1 MRRLNIFMV
10 FLIVA
15 YMVGIWNFI
24 LMPKYLITL
33 GLKGLLISLV
43 LISLALVLIV
53 LEMESTKR
61 TKYRMYEFFVKSS
74 RTPGVALTLILFLT
88 VVLTVTA
95 YYSSMALVE
104 ALNLAREYIIL
115 FGILTL
121 LISAL
126 LLLMAKGK
134 TLEFISIVSV
144 LFIIFFLAAVIFIRN
159 EAAAQIT
166 NESSIIYLKST
177 IESLKSFNHPITF
190 SSILQI
196 LLITFTS
203 LGMGVGF
210 YYILGSFMPEELNT
224 KKIIV
229 GVVILQILLSFAAA
243 LAVAYSLG
251 FAHQS
256 YRASFTNLSEAP
268 EKSLNLYKP
277 FNALLKYTTN
287 ATAPVRDSIRA
298 VYTIPLVLRMG
309 GVEGASEIVL
319 LLMLSI
325 YFAGLTTIIL
335 LIEMGG
341 QAASEVLQLGR
352 RRGIFAVTIISI
364 LLLSLM
370 HVEPLK
376 AILLEIPFSIILLM
390 AGIEALPI
398 ITTSK
403 AFGEGTKNLAGVIG
417 VMLFLLGLLELY
429 FIFTRGALYTKLG
442 AIVGLIFLIPVVFN
456 SFLLKTR
463 R

>member
-15 YMVGIWNFI
+15 YMVSIWNFI

-341 QAASEVLQLGR
+341 QAA
-352 RRGIFAVTIISI
+352 
-364 LLLSLM
+364 
-370 HVEPLK
+370 EPLK

>member
-1 MRRLNIFMV
+1 MRRLNIFMI

-33 GLKGLLISLV
+33 GLKGLLISFIP
-43 LISLALVLIV
+43 ISLALAFIV
-53 LEMESTKR
+53 LEIESTKR

-104 ALNLAREYIIL
+104 ALNLTKEYVIVL
-115 FGILTL
+115 GILTL

-126 LLLMAKGK
+126 LLLMAKGR
-134 TLEFISIVSV
+134 TLEFISVVSI
-144 LFIIFFLAAVIFIRN
+144 LFIIFFIAAVVFIRN

-166 NESSIIYLKST
+166 NRSSIIYLKST
-177 IESLKSFNHPITF
+177 VESLKSFNHPITL

-210 YYILGSFMPEELNT
+210 YYILGSFMPEELDT
-224 KKIIV
+224 GKIVV
-229 GVVILQILLSFAAA
+229 GVIILQILLSFAAA

-256 YRASFTNLSEAP
+256 YRASFINLAESP

-277 FNALLKYTTN
+277 FNSLLRYTTN
-287 ATAPVRDSIRA
+287 STAPVRDSIRA
-298 VYTIPLVLRMG
+298 VYTIPFVLRKG
-309 GVEGASEIVL
+309 GVEGASRITL

-325 YFAGLTTIIL
+325 YFAGLTTIIPL
-335 LIEMGG
+335 MEMGG
-341 QAASEVLQLGR
+341 QATSEVLQLGR
-352 RRGIFAVTIISI
+352 RKGIFTVAIISI

-370 HVEPLK
+370 YMEPLK
-376 AILLEIPFSIILLM
+376 AVLLEIPFSIILLM
-390 AGIEALPI
+390 AGIEALPV
-398 ITTSK
+398 ITASK
-403 AFGEGTKNLAGVIG
+403 VFDEATKKLAGVIG
-417 VMLFLLGLLELY
+417 VMLFLLGILELY
-429 FIFTRGALYTKLG
+429 FIFAREPLYIKLG